1 MGCSGTPPRPARS
14 TQPGVFSCS
23 SGPRRRRGVLE
34 GHGVGPRPSR
44 GELVPDVPED
54 LLGRTVA
61 DTVALPRHARP
72 YSDWSTPPARPSP
85 CFGSRRPRRRSHCLR
100 AAWVRRR
107 PRPSSPAAHRA
118 RSPCRR
124 RSRRSR
130 RRRPCTICSGG
141 SRPRGVSRSR
151 RPLRASSWAR
161 FCRRPSRPAR
171 RSGAWPPDCGRSR
184 WRWSRGSPRT
194 PRAQL
199 SPGKHLRCACTHASS
214 HAWGRTLSACPRI
227 GPERLS
233 TALAAEFAS
242 PLERLQRHDPER
254 LHTSCQPMPPSYASG
269 LLPVQEWQHPTTEQA
284 VNVETKS
291 RGVARNREHLSRQLE
306 ALPR

>member
-1 MGCSGTPPRPARS
+1 MSLMYPKICSAAPLPMQLPFLGM
-14 TQPGVFSCS
+14 
-23 SGPRRRRGVLE
+23 SG
-34 GHGVGPRPSR
+34 
-44 GELVPDVPED
+44 
-54 LLGRTVA
+54 
-61 DTVALPRHARP
+61 HAR
-72 YSDWSTPPARPSP
+72 A
-85 CFGSRRPRRRSHCLR
+85 G
-100 AAWVRRR
+100 RRR
-107 PRPSSPAAHRA
+107 PRGHPLASEDVGRGEGVIVSGLLELGGVRAHLLPRRA
-118 RSPCRR
+118 
-124 RSRRSR
+124 
-130 RRRPCTICSGG
+130 GG
-141 SRPRGVSRSR
+141 EVTPYGVSRSG
-151 RPLRASSWAR
+151 RPSRASSWAR
-161 FCRRPSRPAR
+161 PCRRSSRPAR

-214 HAWGRTLSACPRI
+214 HAWGRTLSTCPRI

-284 VNVETKS
+284 VNVET
-291 RGVARNREHLSRQLE
+291 
-306 ALPR
+306 